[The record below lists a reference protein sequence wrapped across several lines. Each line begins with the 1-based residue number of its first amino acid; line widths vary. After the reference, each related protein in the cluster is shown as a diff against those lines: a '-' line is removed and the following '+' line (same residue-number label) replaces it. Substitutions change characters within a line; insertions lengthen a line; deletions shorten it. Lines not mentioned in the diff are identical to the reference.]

1 MWKKW
6 VLPPVARQDVHLAEL
21 PLPDATLEMAVHQGV
36 RQAPEDEQLL
46 MQVYVGWRLGEAGD
60 IWFVWQHYEAPM
72 PLPTPRARDCESLS
86 LPALRL
92 APFSNF
98 VDDLFS
104 AWSSFFLCGKENL
117 TKIWSL
123 CPVGLGDWSIFL
135 KCLMTWLA
143 EITGKTSAEFK
154 VLISS
159 NLLELI

>member
-6 VLPPVARQDVHLAEL
+6 VLPPVAPQDVHLAEL

-104 AWSSFFLCGKENL
+104 AWSSFFFMWKRKFDQDLE
-117 TKIWSL
+117 S
-123 CPVGLGDWSIFL
+123 VSSGLRRL
-135 KCLMTWLA
+135 KHL
-143 EITGKTSAEFK
+143 SK
-154 VLISS
+154 VFDDLIGRD
-159 NLLELI
+159 NR